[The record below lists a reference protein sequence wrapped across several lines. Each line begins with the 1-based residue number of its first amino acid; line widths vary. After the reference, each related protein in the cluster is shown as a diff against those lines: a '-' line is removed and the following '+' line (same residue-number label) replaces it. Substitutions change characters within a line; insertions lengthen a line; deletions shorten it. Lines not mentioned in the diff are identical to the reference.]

1 MHKEEPKINCSTF
14 QKKEQI
20 ISDIT
25 NKINLAKEVQEKA
38 RFAQDLQ
45 IEADELLSCQGY
57 DNKKID
63 CRSCHFIAN
72 LCKKTAHLIIKAKK
86 LKQ

>member
-45 IEADELLSCQGY
+45 READELLSCQGY

-63 CRSCHFIAN
+63 FSLDEVNFLRMALSFLMSHPLVF
-72 LCKKTAHLIIKAKK
+72 LL
-86 LKQ
+86 